1 MNTTFDQNHI
11 EAILGLEQLEEH
23 IGQKDFRFQQQR
35 IQELIKNMKLGSAEQ
50 ADLQARLT
58 AVQERQKSYQSDQ
71 SQGVLQALD
80 AKLNQAKELMGTG
93 EVEISFEDQQ
103 KNYSL
108 AYNLL
113 EEVHQTL
120 ELEKYSLT
128 RQDRDNC
135 WTELK
140 AIRNTLRKAR
150 QQATADLSGRLDAL
164 YIQAQEA
171 IDTQRYREAKESFQA
186 LQREANHLPLRREQR
201 QQVQERFNSLWEQ
214 LQVKGK
220 SQREAAQQRRADGIR
235 KLEDA
240 LHRVESFILHKEQ
253 DIKHQ
258 EERSQAAHWNEV
270 DPIERQLQKDR
281 AALDDAKRRQSELN
295 AKLEDARNRKR

>member
-11 EAILGLEQLEEH
+11 EALLGLEQLEQH

-35 IQELIKNMKLGSAEQ
+35 IQELIKNMKLGSDEQ
-50 ADLQARLT
+50 ADLQARLS
-58 AVQERQKSYQSDQ
+58 AVQERQKSYQSEQ
-71 SQGVLQALD
+71 SQGVLQAVD
-80 AKLNQAKELMGTG
+80 AKLNQAKALIET
-93 EVEISFEDQQ
+93 EASFEDQQ
-103 KNYSL
+103 KNYGQ

-113 EEVHQTL
+113 EEVHHTL
-120 ELEKYSLT
+120 EFEKYSLT

-140 AIRNTLRKAR
+140 ATRNTLRKAR
-150 QQATADLSGRLDAL
+150 QQATSDLSGRLETL
-164 YIQAQEA
+164 YAQAQEA

-186 LQREANHLPLRREQR
+186 LQREANQLPLRREQR
-201 QQVQERFNSLWEQ
+201 QQVQEKFNSLWEQ
-214 LQVKGK
+214 LQIKGK
-220 SQREAAQQRRADGIR
+220 TQREAAQQRRADGIR

-281 AALDDAKRRQSELN
+281 AALDDAKRRQSELT
-295 AKLEDARNRKR
+295 AKLEDARTKKR